1 MENKENKDNNM
12 VIKPPKEEIK
22 KITENKIISSDNPKQ
37 RTKNKNVGK
46 KSKKTKTDKK
56 KNQII
61 ASIFKKY
68 KAMVDTN
75 KSGEKF

>member
-56 KNQII
+56 RIKLLHLYLRNIKQWLTPINL
-61 ASIFKKY
+61 A
-68 KAMVDTN
+68 
-75 KSGEKF
+75 KF